1 MATFT
6 NTTGLNAF
14 ISNNPQGLYLN
25 DQTLPG
31 FIRLMNDLGWNSSV
45 RSEDYICLESSTNDQ
60 YDIEIVKL
68 GPDLYEV
75 AGTEAY

>member
-14 ISNNPQGLYLN
+14 VAKNPQALRLT

-45 RSEDYICLESSTNDQ
+45 RSADYICLESSTNAQ
-60 YDIEIVKL
+60 YDVEIFKI

-75 AGTEAY
+75 ANT